1 MADNQHVY
9 ARRIK
14 TLRSLQ
20 KDPRPT
26 AYLYALFD
34 PEMAAHGLPVLRAAD
49 VQ

>member
-1 MADNQHVY
+1 MADNQHVD

-14 TLRSLQ
+14 TLQQ

>member
-1 MADNQHVY
+1 MADNQHVD

-14 TLRSLQ
+14 TLR
-20 KDPRPT
+20 RPT